1 MIFLLKRRIT
11 MGKLIKWVMLLI
23 SCSVLFGKG
32 ELPSDFVMIVSIL
45 MFLGSVIWIIYDWY
59 EGKSGAQKQNIRNT
73 GRALD
78 ILMKFFGR

>member
-45 MFLGSVIWIIYDWY
+45 MFLGKELV
-59 EGKSGAQKQNIRNT
+59 RF
-73 GRALD
+73 RAE
-78 ILMKFFGR
+78 FFVLHPRGVLAYVGG